1 MLGKTKVHKMDGERK
16 NFVRFRPQLD
26 SQISMGSESD
36 TPLQSA
42 FSIDSTA
49 VRRSWQWQKSSVSFF
64 KLGNT
69 LLFKSSPQDMPEE
82 SKWYYVLDPASPAL
96 HRWNTF
102 FLISCLVA
110 VFIDPLYFYLPK
122 VNYDRSCFTIS
133 RDLQIAVTVFR
144 TITDFFYV
152 VHMGLR
158 FWTGFIPPSTR
169 VFGRG
174 ELVTDR
180 MAIAKRYCKYD
191 FWVDFVAVLPIPQ
204 VVIWLW
210 VPSRGAAKVNI
221 NTKNALRWI
230 VVIQYVPRMLRIFP
244 LLSKIISST
253 GVLLE
258 TAWAGAAFNLILY
271 ILASH
276 VLGAVWYLFSVER
289 QDTCWTKMCKIGNGI
304 DCGKSMFDCGRYI
317 DRTVDLPWG
326 ANLTNYCNTVADG
339 GPFNYG
345 IYKNAITTKIAS
357 HTMSFSKTYFY
368 SLWVGLL
375 SLSSLTQTLEV
386 STFVGEIIF
395 TIVIII
401 IGLLLFAFL
410 IGNMQTYL
418 QSLTLRLEEM
428 RVKRRDTEQWMRHRN
443 LPPHIVERVRRYDQ
457 YKWVA
462 TRGVD
467 EETLVQSLPS
477 DLRRDIK
484 RHLCLNLFSEVP
496 FCDQMDESLLD
507 ALCER
512 LRPALCIEGAN
523 ILREGDPVN
532 EMFFI
537 IRGEVESVTTNGG
550 RTGFF
555 NRAILRSGA
564 YCGEELL
571 TWALDPKPQ
580 NHLPISTRTVKA
592 VKEVEAFSLSA
603 DDLKFVASQFRRLHS
618 KQLQHTF
625 RYYSNH
631 WRTWGACFIQSAW
644 RRYQRRR
651 LAELHRK
658 EEDQYMALQ
667 REPMDKLSL
676 GATILAGRF
685 AKNAMRSVHR
695 LRNMRAIELARIS
708 NIPKPSEPDFSQ
720 DT

>member
-1 MLGKTKVHKMDGERK
+1 ML
-16 NFVRFRPQLD
+16 Q
-26 SQISMGSESD
+26 
-36 TPLQSA
+36 
-42 FSIDSTA
+42 
-49 VRRSWQWQKSSVSFF
+49 
-64 KLGNT
+64 
-69 LLFKSSPQDMPEE
+69 
-82 SKWYYVLDPASPAL
+82 
-96 HRWNTF
+96 
-102 FLISCLVA
+102 
-110 VFIDPLYFYLPK
+110 
-122 VNYDRSCFTIS
+122 
-133 RDLQIAVTVFR
+133 
-144 TITDFFYV
+144 
-152 VHMGLR
+152 
-158 FWTGFIPPSTR
+158 
-169 VFGRG
+169 
-174 ELVTDR
+174 
-180 MAIAKRYCKYD
+180 
-191 FWVDFVAVLPIPQ
+191 
-204 VVIWLW
+204 
-210 VPSRGAAKVNI
+210 
-221 NTKNALRWI
+221 
-230 VVIQYVPRMLRIFP
+230 
-244 LLSKIISST
+244 
-253 GVLLE
+253 
-258 TAWAGAAFNLILY
+258 
-271 ILASH
+271 
-276 VLGAVWYLFSVER
+276 
-289 QDTCWTKMCKIGNGI
+289 
-304 DCGKSMFDCGRYI
+304 
-317 DRTVDLPWG
+317 
-326 ANLTNYCNTVADG
+326 
-339 GPFNYG
+339 
-345 IYKNAITTKIAS
+345 
-357 HTMSFSKTYFY
+357 
-368 SLWVGLL
+368 
-375 SLSSLTQTLEV
+375 
-386 STFVGEIIF
+386 
-395 TIVIII
+395 
-401 IGLLLFAFL
+401 
-410 IGNMQTYL
+410 
-418 QSLTLRLEEM
+418 
-428 RVKRRDTEQWMRHRN
+428 
-443 LPPHIVERVRRYDQ
+443 
-457 YKWVA
+457 
-462 TRGVD
+462 
-467 EETLVQSLPS
+467 
-477 DLRRDIK
+477 
-484 RHLCLNLFSEVP
+484 VP

-667 REPMDKLSL
+667 REPTDKLSL

-720 DT
+720 DTWSPTHDSFTQAVLDVVRVAWGLTPRWASSASACHPFLMPSRRSIAHLRGLPCSHHGVCLPMELHGLWDTQRHLYEQQREAATIRSPRTD